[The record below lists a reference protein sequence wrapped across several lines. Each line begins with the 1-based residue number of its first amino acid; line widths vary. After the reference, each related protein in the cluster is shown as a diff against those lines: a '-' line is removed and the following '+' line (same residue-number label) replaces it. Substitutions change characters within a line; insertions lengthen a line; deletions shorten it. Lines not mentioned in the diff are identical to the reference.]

1 VIGDKKVPYFIK
13 KNLIT
18 KEYILKLLNEH
29 LGSGSIFVTGVK
41 VSRDNHINVFLDCDT
56 NLTIADCVA
65 VSRFLEKK
73 LDSEKNDFSLDVSSH
88 GATTPLVMPRQYSKH
103 IGRNF
108 EIKLVDDTKL
118 TGTLTEFNSNELKLE
133 YTEREDKAIGKGK
146 ITITKQHIIPHN
158 QIKES
163 KIKLKF

>member
-1 VIGDKKVPYFIK
+1 
-13 KNLIT
+13 LIT

-29 LGSGSIFVTGVK
+29 LGTGSIFVTGLK
-41 VSRDNHINVFLDCDT
+41 VGSDNHINVFLDGDT
-56 NLTIADCVA
+56 GVTIADCVA
-65 VSRFLEKK
+65 VSRFLEKN

-88 GATTPLVMPRQYSKH
+88 GATTPLVMPRQYKKH
-103 IGRNF
+103 IGRDL
-108 EIKLVDDTKL
+108 EIKLLDDTKL
-118 TGTLTEFNSNELKLE
+118 TGTLTEFNNDELKLE
-133 YTEREDKAIGKGK
+133 YTEREDKTIGKGK